1 METKLSA
8 EHPAVTNSVEFI
20 QGLKDKLFPNP
31 FAAEKAVIKENREG
45 QIGKEVTDKEN
56 WVGPVIKDAATDVL
70 TQVAVGSAFKKPS
83 PKVLRTYPPEL
94 PGTTTKGA
102 ITSIPQTRIDK
113 FKPGSS
119 PYISKLN
126 TAEIAA
132 LSNLKLKL
140 DPNYTQGEF
149 FTDVDAVSRNLPDF
163 ITYPMAKDM
172 PAYAKEV
179 PAGYVDYYKMRNW
192 FYASE
197 TSGRKALETYMT
209 PVVPGTQISRGV
221 SFGGLAKAELP
232 KLKRD
237 FAPILKA
244 LKIDNVDS
252 ANIHHIAALKATF
265 GILHKV
271 QYDSPL
277 YREVYD
283 TLLQH
288 IPGLGNMGE
297 NLVPVIGRTK
307 GKAQVSTPHYLV
319 HRFYADK
326 IGESGELFFTEEV
339 LNKMVKSKAYRLKK
353 ANELGK
359 IIARS
364 EKIVKDAQRIWR
376 LGFSQENIHFEVI
389 VNELSKLD
397 ELGYSKLSSTKY
409 QTPALSEMI
418 KDIVTD
424 IKGAKGPILQ
434 PPPKRKVDPSKITQR
449 ERMIKESD
457 IIKETKA
464 VDKGEKPSNPDQTKL
479 DL

>member
-1 METKLSA
+1 METREETEARETKVVDDTKTFL
-8 EHPAVTNSVEFI
+8 
-20 QGLKDKLFPNP
+20 QGLVRKVTGINITNP
-31 FAAEKAVIKENREG
+31 LAGLDALPTTEESLDPDSLKVYQDVNKPVEQSQSIAKEGLQTVTGIYGAALGAYGTIANQPRNIINITPTNQTQIPKYSSG
-45 QIGKEVTDKEN
+45 QVVQTSK
-56 WVGPVIKDAATDVL
+56 GPLIRLD
-70 TQVAVGSAFKKPS
+70 
-83 PKVLRTYPPEL
+83 
-94 PGTTTKGA
+94 PGTLNVKDTLQYLMSK
-102 ITSIPQTRIDK
+102 ID
-113 FKPGSS
+113 P
-119 PYISKLN
+119 
-126 TAEIAA
+126 T
-132 LSNLKLKL
+132 
-140 DPNYTQGEF
+140 YTQGEF

-163 ITYPMAKDM
+163 ITYPMARDM
-172 PAYAKEV
+172 PAYSKEV

-339 LNKMVKSKAYRLKK
+339 LNKMVKSKAYRLEK

-364 EKIVKDAQRIWR
+364 EQIVKDAQRIWR

-397 ELGYSKLSSTKY
+397 ELGYSKLSSTEY
-409 QTPALSEMI
+409 QTSALSEMI

-424 IKGAKGPILQ
+424 LSLIHI
-434 PPPKRKVDPSKITQR
+434 
-449 ERMIKESD
+449 
-457 IIKETKA
+457 
-464 VDKGEKPSNPDQTKL
+464 
-479 DL
+479 